1 MPIFEALAFV
11 SAGLGHMQ
19 ARKNA
24 RAQAEYNNKLQ
35 IQRNAHYNSL
45 VAYQRALAAY
55 QRRRYRAVAKSAK
68 KDADQQYNAVFESI
82 DQRRDQAFQTIENYS
97 RQAAAGA
104 ATYASS
110 ADETAGQTKR
120 LVLQEFKANE
130 ARAAAIVHDN
140 LEGYI
145 RQGQRRL
152 EGIRAAAQNKINAA
166 MPSPLQPI
174 APPDQLPGTYQP
186 GGMDLAID
194 LMGAGMQIASYNQ
207 SIESAA
213 QAAAGVA

>member
-1 MPIFEALAFV
+1 MAIFTALALGGAV
-11 SAGLGHMQ
+11 LGHMQ
-19 ARKNA
+19 GRKNA

-45 VAYQRALAAY
+45 VAYQRALAAH
-55 QRRRYRAVAKSAK
+55 QRKQYKAVAKSAK
-68 KDADQQYNAVFESI
+68 KDADQQYNAVYESI
-82 DQRRDQAFQTIENYS
+82 GQRRDQAFQTIENYS

-104 ATYASS
+104 ATYASG
-110 ADETAGQTKR
+110 ADETSGQTKR

-152 EGIRAAAQNKINAA
+152 EGIRASAQNRINAA

-174 APPDQLPGTYQP
+174 APPDQLPGTYHP

-194 LMGAGMQIASYNQ
+194 LMGAGMQIDSYNQ
-207 SIESAA
+207 SIGDAA
-213 QAAAGVA
+213 DAAAGVA

>member
-1 MPIFEALAFV
+1 MAIFTALAIGG
-11 SAGLGHMQ
+11 ALLGHMQ
-19 ARKNA
+19 GRKNA

-35 IQRNAHYNSL
+35 IQRNAHYKAM
-45 VAYQRALAAY
+45 VAYQRALARY
-55 QRRRYRAVAKSAK
+55 QRERYQAVAKSAK

-82 DQRRDQAFQTIENYS
+82 GQRRDQAFQTIENYS

-166 MPSPLQPI
+166 MPSPLHPI

-194 LMGAGMQIASYNQ
+194 LMGAAMQGEQ
-207 SIESAA
+207 FEDSITEAL
-213 QAAAGVA
+213 G

>member
-1 MPIFEALAFV
+1 MPIFEALAFA
-11 SAGLGHMQ
+11 SAALGNMQ
-19 ARKNA
+19 SRKNA

-35 IQRNAHYNSL
+35 IQRNAQYNAMVS
-45 VAYQRALAAY
+45 YQRALAKY
-55 QRRRYRAVAKSAK
+55 QRERYQAVAKSAK
-68 KDADQQYNAVFESI
+68 KDADQQYNAVYESI
-82 DQRRDQAFQTIENYS
+82 GQRRDQAFQTIENYS

-104 ATYASS
+104 ATYASG

-120 LVLQEFKANE
+120 LVLQEFKATE

-140 LEGYI
+140 LEGFI

-194 LMGAGMQIASYNQ
+194 LMGAGMQIESYNQ
-207 SIESAA
+207 KIGDAA
-213 QAAAGVA
+213 DAAAGVA

>member
-1 MPIFEALAFV
+1 MFEVLAIG
-11 SAGLGHMQ
+11 SAFLGHMQ
-19 ARKNA
+19 GKKNA

-35 IQRNAHYNSL
+35 IQRNAHYNRL
-45 VAYQRALAAY
+45 VAYQRAMMKW
-55 QRRRYRAVAKSAK
+55 QRDRYRAVASSAK

-104 ATYASS
+104 ATYASGT
-110 ADETAGQTKR
+110 DETAGQTKR
-120 LVLQEFKANE
+120 LVLQEFKATE

-140 LEGYI
+140 LEGFM

-186 GGMDLAID
+186 GGMDLAMD
-194 LMGAGMQIASYNQ
+194 LMNTGMQVASYNQ
-207 SIESAA
+207 QIGDAA
-213 QAAAGVA
+213 DAAAGVAQ